1 MENKLEMSFIA
12 FVLVCLLFGYIGWY
26 YGSKT
31 EKEKCLSN
39 FDTGSSSNGTDPTT
53 ITNNG
58 GNNGSN
64 VVVCD
69 DNTIYGCTDP
79 NAINYYGG
87 AAADDGSC
95 VYSV

>member
-39 FDTGSSSNGTDPTT
+39 ANGSSSNGTDPTT

-64 VVVCD
+64 VVVSN
-69 DNTIYGCTDP
+69 DNTIYGCTDAT
-79 NAINYYGG
+79 AINYYAG

-95 VYSV
+95 IYNV

>member
-1 MENKLEMSFIA
+1 MENKLEMSFIMFA
-12 FVLVCLLFGYIGWY
+12 LICLLFGFIGWY
-26 YGSKT
+26 YGQKRGCVDYFYTNSGDP
-31 EKEKCLSN
+31 
-39 FDTGSSSNGTDPTT
+39 FDPNNPNVNT
-53 ITNNG
+53 TNNT
-58 GNNGSN
+58 NGSN
-64 VVVCD
+64 VVLRD